1 MLRHTLV
8 AVVVAAML
16 PYASPP
22 SGRTAPPPVNI
33 TGHWEATVTGDGKT
47 FSFLFDLVSK
57 GETLT
62 GAVELST
69 QDRTFPITNGK
80 ITDDKVSFTGFGK
93 WTGELVGQELKL
105 TRGLDYGRKQE
116 MVAHRE
122 NR

>member
-8 AVVVAAML
+8 AAVVAALL
-16 PYASPP
+16 PFGSPNG
-22 SGRTAPPPVNI
+22 SRTATPPVNI

-57 GETLT
+57 GESLT
-62 GAVELST
+62 GTVELST
-69 QDRTFPITNGK
+69 QDRAFPIANGK

-93 WTGELVGQELKL
+93 WTGQLVGQELRL

-122 NR
+122 SR